1 MELQKQKD
9 QNEQIKKELEKALTQ
24 IKNMEDQDR
33 ATVRIGYEDPANFPE
48 ELFEE
53 VCK

>member
-1 MELQKQKD
+1 
-9 QNEQIKKELEKALTQ
+9 
-24 IKNMEDQDR
+24 MEDQDR

-53 VCK
+53 ICKKIDKETMEIMEMNDQQSSFDIEV